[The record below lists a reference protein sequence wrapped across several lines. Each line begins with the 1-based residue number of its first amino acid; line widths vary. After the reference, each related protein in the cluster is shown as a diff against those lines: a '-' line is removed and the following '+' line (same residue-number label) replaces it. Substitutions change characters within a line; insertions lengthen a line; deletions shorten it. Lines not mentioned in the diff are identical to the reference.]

1 MCGVTGIFHRNG
13 GRPDPRTLD
22 AMTDALTHRGP
33 DGRGTYVHEGVGL
46 GHRRLSI
53 IGVSDGQQPMPNH
66 RRDIWVTY
74 NGEIYNYRAL
84 KDELGA
90 MGCPFSTHAD
100 TEVIVQGWDAW
111 GPAVV
116 ERLRGIF
123 AFVLYDQN
131 EGLLFGA
138 RDRLGVKPLYYF
150 LTPSLFLFGSEPKAV
165 LRHPDMPC
173 RPDLD
178 GVKLSLQYGY
188 LPAHY
193 SAFEGLRQLT
203 PGSTLT
209 VTASGTRW
217 DRYWT
222 PPGLGTG
229 DPEDVDAE
237 LDRRLDEAV
246 EIELMSEV
254 PIGAF
259 LSGGVDS
266 SVVAASIALNP
277 RLSERPRTFSI
288 GFPESAYDESSH
300 AKAVAES
307 LDLGHHTERVEVNA
321 LGLLERLVDV
331 YDEPFGDA
339 SAIPTYA
346 LCEMAARHVTV
357 ALSGDGG
364 DEVFGGYR
372 RYQRLAGYRELPG
385 LARWL
390 SAFASRRYPMG
401 VPGGGHLE
409 RWARELPAQYEMEM
423 TLFGPRQARDL
434 LQPELHRE
442 VGWSFIALFEGAP
455 GDGPVQKAQWVD
467 LMTYLPGDI
476 LTKVDRAS
484 MAHSLEVR
492 VPLLDHEFVEWAATL
507 PPHRTFG
514 GGEGKVA
521 LKDHLARR
529 VPRRLFDRPKMGF
542 GVPLEH
548 WLHGDGGLAGMARRL
563 RSRHPKNGFFSPIRA
578 EAVDELI
585 RIHGH
590 VNVTAAVWM
599 LLFLEAWW
607 QKHFV

>member
-1 MCGVTGIFHRNG
+1 
-13 GRPDPRTLD
+13 
-22 AMTDALTHRGP
+22 MTDALTHRGP
-33 DGRGTYVHEGVGL
+33 DGRGTYIHEGVGL

-53 IGVSDGQQPMPNH
+53 IGLSDGQQPMSNH
-66 RRDIWVTY
+66 RKDLWVTY
-74 NGEIYNYRAL
+74 NGEIYNYVAL

-90 MGCPFSTHAD
+90 MGYPFSTHAD

-123 AFVLYDQN
+123 AFVLYDH
-131 EGLLFGA
+131 GKALLFGA
-138 RDRLGVKPLYYF
+138 RDRLGVKPLYYA
-150 LTPSLFLFGSEPKAV
+150 LTPRLFLFGSEPKAV

-178 GVKLSLQYGY
+178 GVRLSLQFGY
-188 LPAHY
+188 LPAHF
-193 SAFEGLRQLT
+193 SAFEGLRQLE
-203 PGSTLT
+203 PGSTIT
-209 VTASGTRW
+209 VTASESRG

-222 PPGLGTG
+222 PPGLGMG
-229 DPEDVDAE
+229 DPENVDEE

-254 PIGAF
+254 PLGAF
-259 LSGGVDS
+259 LSGGIDS
-266 SVVAASIALNP
+266 SVVAASIAHNP
-277 RLSERPRTFSI
+277 RLTDRPRTFSI
-288 GFPESAYDESSH
+288 GFPEPAYDESPH
-300 AKAVAES
+300 ARAIAES
-307 LDLGHHTERVEVNA
+307 LNLGHHMETVEGGA
-321 LGLLERLVDV
+321 LGLLDRLVDV

-346 LCEMAARHVTV
+346 LCEMATRHVTV

-372 RYQRLAGYRELPG
+372 RYQRLAGYRQLPG
-385 LARWL
+385 LARRV

-401 VPGGGHLE
+401 VRGGGHLE
-409 RWARELPAQYEMEM
+409 RLALELPAQYELEI
-423 TLFGPRQARDL
+423 TLFGPRHVKDF

-442 VGWSFIALFEGAP
+442 VDWSLSSLFRAAP

-507 PPHRTFG
+507 PPHLAFG
-514 GGEGKVA
+514 GGVGKVA

-542 GVPLEH
+542 GVPLER
-548 WLHGDGGLAGMARRL
+548 WLHGDGGLAGMAKRL
-563 RSRHPKNGFFSPIRA
+563 RSRHPKNRFFSPIRA
-578 EAVDELI
+578 DAVDELV

-590 VNVTAAVWM
+590 VNMTAAVWM
-599 LLFLEAWW
+599 LLFLETWW
-607 QKHFV
+607 QKFFV